1 MFIFIFYLKHKFLY
15 FNFSI
20 FSYSLY
26 YNAYI
31 YSFPLSL
38 IVTFMRIPY
47 PFYGVVLKSPRDT
60 FHFYCIIFILIFLF
74 SYLGFLVS
82 HSFHS
87 YYINS
92 ENDDNFVLKDEVV
105 HFLNGKII
113 FSSNRPKF
121 YGFNGVLIVSEDDK
135 KDKSFSYQSNLS
147 CSSKIDLIDN
157 NFLEQKIYNN
167 FVDFL
172 FRDLKILNNFLF
184 SLNYLNL
191 IFNILGISLLL
202 FAFSYVFNLN
212 MVNEFLSKN
221 DYYAANYF
229 AYIAYVATKDDNFV
243 ALLNLTL
250 KFINENRNFEK
261 EKMQLI
267 SEEKQKNFLYLNTEK
282 FKLAYYGFS
291 NLHKLLPS
299 DNEILNY
306 KNKSLEKLR
315 KKYLFFDEIE
325 KYFEYYGINDVF
337 LLQPDS
343 NGFYDYI
350 YMQKVVTLN
359 NYSKIIKNFELIRF
373 NNTGNVILHIKIPF
387 ATLRGNSVYQNVL
400 NKDDEQSEITLT
412 KVFVSMD
419 SFDTNVLE
427 VVKIN
432 ENVENLALF
441 SNFTE
446 VGFFLKIQ
454 SLSSA
459 FNKVAILNL
468 KLINIFSLSLVLLIS
483 PILLVLMGAFF
494 ISLFSKIGF
503 NFNSKAMIFLV
514 SLMIAIFSGIICL
527 FVNYFLIVFT
537 SLLIYAFNSVHIS
550 LAILSSLLF
559 FLIFKVIVVNY
570 REMRI

>member
-1 MFIFIFYLKHKFLY
+1 
-15 FNFSI
+15 
-20 FSYSLY
+20 
-26 YNAYI
+26 
-31 YSFPLSL
+31 
-38 IVTFMRIPY
+38 
-47 PFYGVVLKSPRDT
+47 
-60 FHFYCIIFILIFLF
+60 
-74 SYLGFLVS
+74 
-82 HSFHS
+82 
-87 YYINS
+87 
-92 ENDDNFVLKDEVV
+92 
-105 HFLNGKII
+105 
-113 FSSNRPKF
+113 
-121 YGFNGVLIVSEDDK
+121 
-135 KDKSFSYQSNLS
+135 
-147 CSSKIDLIDN
+147 
-157 NFLEQKIYNN
+157 
-167 FVDFL
+167 
-172 FRDLKILNNFLF
+172 
-184 SLNYLNL
+184 
-191 IFNILGISLLL
+191 
-202 FAFSYVFNLN
+202 
-212 MVNEFLSKN
+212 
-221 DYYAANYF
+221 
-229 AYIAYVATKDDNFV
+229 
-243 ALLNLTL
+243 
-250 KFINENRNFEK
+250 
-261 EKMQLI
+261 
-267 SEEKQKNFLYLNTEK
+267 
-282 FKLAYYGFS
+282 
-291 NLHKLLPS
+291 
-299 DNEILNY
+299 
-306 KNKSLEKLR
+306 
-315 KKYLFFDEIE
+315 
-325 KYFEYYGINDVF
+325 
-337 LLQPDS
+337 
-343 NGFYDYI
+343 
-350 YMQKVVTLN
+350 MQKVVTLN

-503 NFNSKAMIFLV
+503 NFNSKAMIFLF